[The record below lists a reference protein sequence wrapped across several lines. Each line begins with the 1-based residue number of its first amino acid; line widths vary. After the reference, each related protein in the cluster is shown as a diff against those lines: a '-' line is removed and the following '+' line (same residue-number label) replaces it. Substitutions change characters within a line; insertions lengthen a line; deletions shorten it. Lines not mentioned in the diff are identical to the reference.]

1 MSDYADVPVVLVGDS
16 PAAVE
21 GGCLVDLEGF
31 GAHLVAELV
40 EVVDERA
47 RRVGVLGVV
56 RSLLLHDVE
65 GRAQELAA
73 ADGRFE

>member
-21 GGCLVDLEGF
+21 GGYLVDLEGF